1 MTASRRPFSWLAPLL
16 PTACCTALLA
26 GFALLSSGCAS
37 SSSASLI
44 NLPDGRQGF
53 TLNCSGSDAHTSWAK
68 CYELAGQSC
77 GASGYDVVSKDGD
90 DAATGGSVNGV
101 FSANIRNRTLVVR
114 CH

>member
-1 MTASRRPFSWLAPLL
+1 MPHSRRPLPWFAALL
-16 PTACCTALLA
+16 PATLFASLTLL
-26 GFALLSSGCAS
+26 SGCAS
-37 SSSASLI
+37 SSTASLI

-53 TLNCSGSDAHTSWAK
+53 TLNCSGSDADTSWAK
-68 CYELAGQSC
+68 CYEMAGKSC

-90 DAATGGSVNGV
+90 DAATGGSVNGL